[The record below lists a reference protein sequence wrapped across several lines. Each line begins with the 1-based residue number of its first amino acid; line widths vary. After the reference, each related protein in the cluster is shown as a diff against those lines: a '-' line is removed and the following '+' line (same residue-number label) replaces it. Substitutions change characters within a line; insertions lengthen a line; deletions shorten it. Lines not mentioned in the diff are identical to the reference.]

1 MSDSQAVMHLCVFG
15 GGPGYGRSAKRLVK
29 QAKKSGLFSS
39 CRYIMDFDLASL
51 LPETLTHIRQIQS
64 IQKNNLGFG
73 LWFWKP
79 DVILEAMSQTRENE
93 ITLYMDAGCSL
104 NLKTDSSIERLNG
117 YAQNALH
124 NGLFAMQLWDGEFG
138 QKDLSDNYWGFSE
151 LNNLLQVDS
160 DALKSN
166 QIQAG
171 IMFIKNCDSSRQLIQ
186 NWKDIMILDNYK
198 YLVGPKDK
206 KYRYDQSIFSL
217 IYKKTGLPTIPD
229 ESYFYPYWEADGR
242 NFPIWA
248 TRINDGV
255 DPFKFN
261 VGDYVYRIKRKIL
274 LLKNHGKR

>member
-1 MSDSQAVMHLCVFG
+1 
-15 GGPGYGRSAKRLVK
+15 
-29 QAKKSGLFSS
+29 
-39 CRYIMDFDLASL
+39 MDFELGSL
-51 LPETLTHIRQIQS
+51 LPETLTHITQIQS
-64 IQKNNLGFG
+64 IQQDNLGFG

-79 DVILEAMSQTRENE
+79 DVILEAMSRTRENE
-93 ITLYMDAGCSL
+93 IILYMDAGCSL
-104 NLKTDSSIERLNG
+104 NLKTGSSIKRLNG

-124 NGLFAMQLWDGEFG
+124 NGLFAMQLWDGEFD

-151 LNNLLQVDS
+151 LNSLLQVDTA
-160 DALKSN
+160 ALKSN
-166 QIQAG
+166 QIQATF
-171 IMFIKNCDSSRQLIQ
+171 MFIKNCDFSRQLIQ

-198 YLVGPKDK
+198 YLVGPADK

-217 IYKKTGLPTIPD
+217 IYKKSGLPTIPD

-261 VGDYVYRIKRKIL
+261 LGDFVYRIKRKII
-274 LLKNHGKR
+274 LLKNHWKR